1 MVQSRFR
8 KPRHERRIQYSK
20 DKKKLAVTA
29 YLVSISPKGA
39 TKNNIATKSKIRSQE
54 GTDFDIFMGELV
66 LMGWVIKKES
76 ESIGGYD
83 NYFVTEKG
91 LLALNKAKELA
102 REENPL
108 IDLEAFQDVLDF

>member
-1 MVQSRFR
+1 MPQNRFR
-8 KPRHERRIQYSK
+8 KPHTGKRIQYSK

-39 TKNNIATKSKIRSQE
+39 TKNNIATNAKIRSQE
-54 GTDFDIFMGELV
+54 GTDFDIFMSELV
-66 LMGWVIKKES
+66 LMGWVLKKES
-76 ESIGGYD
+76 ESVGGYG

-91 LLALNKAKELA
+91 LIALNKAKELA